1 MPKNPNV
8 KRVMVIGS
16 GPIVIGQAA
25 EFDYAG
31 TQACRSLKE
40 EGVEVILVNSNPATI
55 MTDKDIADKV
65 YIEPLNVKVLEQ
77 IIEKEKPDS
86 ILPTLGG
93 QAGLNLGMELEE
105 SGFLAA
111 HNVKLLGTTAATIR
125 NAEGRQEFKDLME
138 RIGEPCAASKVV
150 ENVEDGVE
158 FTNTIGYPVVLRP
171 AYTLGGSGGGIAHNQ
186 VELEEI
192 LENGLRL
199 SRVGQVLVER
209 CIAGWKEIEYEVM
222 RDSVGNCITVCL
234 SLIHI

>member
-55 MTDKDIADKV
+55 MTDKNIADKV
-65 YIEPLNVKVLEQ
+65 YIEPLTARVLEQ

-111 HNVKLLGTTAATIR
+111 HNVRLLGTTAATIKK
-125 NAEGRQEFKDLME
+125 AEDRLEFKNTME
-138 RIGEPCAASKVV
+138 KIGEPCAPSKVV
-150 ENVEDGVE
+150 ETVEDAVE
-158 FTNTIGYPVVLRP
+158 FAGLIGYPVVIRP
-171 AYTLGGSGGGIAHNQ
+171 AYTLGGSGGGIADN
-186 VELEEI
+186 
-192 LENGLRL
+192 N
-199 SRVGQVLVER
+199 VLL
-209 CIAGWKEIEYEVM
+209 AGAKAQNVQDI
-222 RDSVGNCITVCL
+222 
-234 SLIHI
+234 

>member
-1 MPKNPNV
+1 MPKNPEV

-55 MTDKDIADKV
+55 MTDRNIADKV
-65 YIEPLNVKVLEQ
+65 YIEPLTARVLEQ

-105 SGFLAA
+105 SGFLAS
-111 HNVKLLGTTAATIR
+111 HHVKLLGTTAATIKK
-125 NAEGRQEFKDLME
+125 AEDRQEFKDTME
-138 RIGEPCAASKVV
+138 KIGEPCAASKVV
-150 ENVEDGVE
+150 ETVEEGVA
-158 FTNTIGYPVVLRP
+158 I
-171 AYTLGGSGGGIAHNQ
+171 
-186 VELEEI
+186 
-192 LENGLRL
+192 
-199 SRVGQVLVER
+199 
-209 CIAGWKEIEYEVM
+209 
-222 RDSVGNCITVCL
+222 
-234 SLIHI
+234 